1 MNTYFSNLQAET
13 AGDEAELSAPLAG
26 LNNLDTYSFLTL
38 VAIQAIGPMVYETKF
53 RTNWIVEGYRDLDG
67 VVQYWNNP
75 FYNSNWDDFAAQP
88 NKMRLAL
95 QASNELGRPYMILA
109 WWMMSIGHL
118 VIFGLP
124 LALTTLA
131 LFTQGA
137 SAA

>member
-1 MNTYFSNLQAET
+1 MQAF
-13 AGDEAELSAPLAG
+13 GP
-26 LNNLDTYSFLTL
+26 
-38 VAIQAIGPMVYETKF
+38 VAYNALFRSYWIREGSGSLIGVTD
-53 RTNWIVEGYRDLDG
+53 NWY
-67 VVQYWNNP
+67 NP

-95 QASNELGRPYMILA
+95 QASNELGRPYILLA